1 MSSICD
7 ARLKAMSKIAGY
19 LKFNENDSGIIFEHD
34 ICWIVEPGEVT
45 EDPSSVQIT
54 LHKFLCDYLLQQS
67 RLIKTG
73 E

>member
-1 MSSICD
+1 MKMTVAS
-7 ARLKAMSKIAGY
+7 Y
-19 LKFNENDSGIIFEHD
+19 LNID

>member
-1 MSSICD
+1 MTVAS
-7 ARLKAMSKIAGY
+7 Y
-19 LKFNENDSGIIFEHD
+19 LNID
-34 ICWIVEPGEVT
+34 IGWVIEPGEVT

-54 LHKFLCDYLLQQS
+54 LHKFLSDYLLQQS